1 MIDETKL
8 RLFAAA
14 VGVLF
19 GLGGVLALFVGITI
33 ALAEVMGLA
42 AAALTVAGIGL
53 LLAAICLF
61 FCLQPFRSMEE
72 EVGEVEDVTADA
84 LADLPIDALRS
95 FVERRPLT
103 TTALAMVAGY
113 SVIRHPQ
120 TAQRHAERFLMSM
133 L

>member
-42 AAALTVAGIGL
+42 AAAFTVAGIGL

-61 FCLQPFRSMEE
+61 LLPSAIPVHGRRS
-72 EVGEVEDVTADA
+72 GGG
-84 LADLPIDALRS
+84 RRC
-95 FVERRPLT
+95 ERRC
-103 TTALAMVAGY
+103 AG
-113 SVIRHPQ
+113 
-120 TAQRHAERFLMSM
+120 
-133 L
+133 

>member
-1 MIDETKL
+1 MGREAHDGCRCRLRSRPADCHAGPEVMIDETKL

-72 EVGEVEDVTADA
+72 EVG
-84 LADLPIDALRS
+84 
-95 FVERRPLT
+95 
-103 TTALAMVAGY
+103 
-113 SVIRHPQ
+113 
-120 TAQRHAERFLMSM
+120 
-133 L
+133 

>member
-53 LLAAICLF
+53 LLAAIGLF

-72 EVGEVEDVTADA
+72 EVGEVEDATADA